1 MIRESHLRTCARTK
15 NAKGKSS
22 SGPRGICLVKRSEVL
37 GLKRFQSSSWIGFR
51 DEAHALSTRRTDWG
65 AKRNALHVDRR

>member
-37 GLKRFQSSSWIGFR
+37 GLNDFKAHHGSDSGTRPTRSAHGAPIGGR
-51 DEAHALSTRRTDWG
+51 KGMLY
-65 AKRNALHVDRR
+65 HVDRR